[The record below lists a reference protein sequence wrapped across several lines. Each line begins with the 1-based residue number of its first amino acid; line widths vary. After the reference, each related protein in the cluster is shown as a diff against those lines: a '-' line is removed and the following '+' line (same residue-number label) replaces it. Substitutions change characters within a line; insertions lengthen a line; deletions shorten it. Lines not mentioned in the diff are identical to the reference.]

1 MVEFLKIFGEGFLFF
16 LGLPFIL
23 LGLVIYGLYLF
34 VVFIVMA
41 IKNMVLFFKGKKFS
55 LMLEEDYK
63 AEEILRNGIT
73 IGGNQPQMQTAT
85 NNNVTYNNNTY
96 NQINITPKQDGVNT
110 GLKEATF
117 IDATNNDNLNGFIEG
132 NNNDG
137 N

>member
-23 LGLVIYGLYLF
+23 IGLVVYGLYLF

-63 AEEILRNGIT
+63 ADEILRNGIN
-73 IGGNQPQMQTAT
+73 IGGNQPQVQTAT
-85 NNNVTYNNNTY
+85 NNSVTYNNTY
-96 NQINITPKQDGVNT
+96 NQINITPKQENSNE
-110 GLKEATF
+110 GLTKATF
-117 IDATNNDNLNGFIEG
+117 IDATNSDNLSGYIQGNDNNG
-132 NNNDG
+132 N
-137 N
+137 